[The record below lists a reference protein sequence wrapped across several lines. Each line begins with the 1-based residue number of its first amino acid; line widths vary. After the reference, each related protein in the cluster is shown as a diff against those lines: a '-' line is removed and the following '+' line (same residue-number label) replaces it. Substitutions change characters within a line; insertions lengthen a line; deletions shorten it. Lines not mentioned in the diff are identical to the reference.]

1 MIQSSIAN
9 PIEKRFKIS
18 KRLGNEVQLLKA
30 KHSGTTDFDSK
41 TNLLIEKYMKLL
53 RKCEQTS

>member
-9 PIEKRFKIS
+9 PIEKRFRIS

-30 KHSGTTDFDSK
+30 KHSRSNDFNSR
-41 TNLLIEKYMKLL
+41 TNLLIERYMKLL
-53 RKCEQTS
+53 RKCEQT